1 MRTSTGCPAR
11 DQANMMLAR
20 LERNGLA
27 DTRLW
32 DRLAEEQTR
41 DLLTADSRLEA
52 MVVKAAPLMALLSL
66 AGRSRP
72 ARRAAKAAIR
82 ASRARV
88 R

>member
-1 MRTSTGCPAR
+1 MGKTTCPERMAAHRTL
-11 DQANMMLAR
+11 NR

-32 DRLAEEQTR
+32 LRLAEEQDR
-41 DLLTADSRLEA
+41 DLRTAESRLGA
-52 MVVKAAPLMALLSL
+52 MLAKAAPLVALLDL

-72 ARRAAKAAIR
+72 RRRAAKEAIR

>member
-1 MRTSTGCPAR
+1 MEKYICPDRAA
-11 DQANMMLAR
+11 ANRMLNR

-32 DRLAEEQTR
+32 NRLAEEQTR
-41 DLLTADSRLEA
+41 DLLTATSRLA
-52 MVVKAAPLMALLSL
+52 PMVAKAAPLVALLDS
-66 AGRSRP
+66 AGRSG
-72 ARRAAKAAIR
+72 ARRSAAKAAIR